1 MSALDFNEGVFYPKG
16 GIYTIIKSL
25 VEIGKKNGVNYH
37 FNSPVH
43 KIIVSNGKASGVQL
57 EDGTVH
63 AADVVI
69 SNADLHF
76 TETKLL
82 DRPDQTYP
90 ETYWQ
95 TKEASPSA
103 LLLYLGIKGKLPE
116 FEHHNLLFVDDWRGN
131 FDAIYQTKQAP
142 EKASMYIC
150 KPSQSDPLVAPVGDE
165 NVFVLVPLPAGIE
178 LDATQTRQLT
188 DHYLDQ
194 IKSMTGVDLA
204 SRTITSSTFGPNDF
218 ATKYYSWQSS
228 MLGQSH
234 KLTQSAFFRTRNV
247 SKKVK
252 NLYYVGGNTMPGIG
266 LPMCLISAEL
276 IYKRLAGDRR
286 GGPVDRIVTITH
298 PEQH

>member
-1 MSALDFNEGVFYPKG
+1 
-16 GIYTIIKSL
+16 
-25 VEIGKKNGVNYH
+25 
-37 FNSPVH
+37 
-43 KIIVSNGKASGVQL
+43 
-57 EDGTVH
+57 
-63 AADVVI
+63 
-69 SNADLHF
+69 
-76 TETKLL
+76 
-82 DRPDQTYP
+82 
-90 ETYWQ
+90 
-95 TKEASPSA
+95 
-103 LLLYLGIKGKLPE
+103 
-116 FEHHNLLFVDDWRGN
+116 
-131 FDAIYQTKQAP
+131 
-142 EKASMYIC
+142 
-150 KPSQSDPLVAPVGDE
+150 
-165 NVFVLVPLPAGIE
+165 
-178 LDATQTRQLT
+178 
-188 DHYLDQ
+188 
-194 IKSMTGVDLA
+194 MTGVDLA